1 MTFELAGAAAD
12 ATDGAFIM
20 DVAFPLT
27 GAAADVVAAAAL
39 ELVEATVEV
48 VFDTAKNSRGF
59 EASASRR
66 ARRCPSLPLT
76 AIIKS
81 AKIKTD
87 FIAIF

>member
-1 MTFELAGAAAD
+1 MGAPAGTGTIASFIAPVTFELAGAAAD

-66 ARRCPSLPLT
+66 A
-76 AIIKS
+76 A
-81 AKIKTD
+81 
-87 FIAIF
+87 